1 MLKRLF
7 ARWLILAIAVGMT
20 AWLMPGVSLH
30 GWFAPFWVSALFAVV
45 IPRTL
50 GGAKSLGAIG
60 VGAVPAKL
68 LAVALVRLA
77 P

>member
-1 MLKRLF
+1 MGLTPCVEKRDATKALF
-7 ARWLILAIAVGMT
+7 GLAF
-20 AWLMPGVSLH
+20 GVRDEFERRS
-30 GWFAPFWVSALFAVV
+30 AALFAVV

-50 GGAKSLGAIG
+50 GGAKGLGAIG
-60 VGAVPAKL
+60 VGAVPSEL